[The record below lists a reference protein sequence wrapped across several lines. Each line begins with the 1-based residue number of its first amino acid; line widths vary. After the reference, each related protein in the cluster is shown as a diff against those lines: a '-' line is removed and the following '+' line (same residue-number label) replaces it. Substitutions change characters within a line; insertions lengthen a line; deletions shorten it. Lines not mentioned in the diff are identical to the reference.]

1 MSAEQDLTSTVIDLL
16 RHGEPV
22 GGRRYRGQI
31 DDPLSERGWSQM
43 RQAVGDHCPWDTI
56 LTSPLSRCA
65 AFAEELA
72 SRHGR
77 PLHADSR
84 WMEIGFGEWEGHT
97 ADELRRDDP
106 EILYRFWTD
115 PLTNRPPDA
124 ESLGDFRDRVVG
136 AWEEAVAAHAGGHV
150 LVVAHAGVIRMVLR
164 HVLDMPLDRLFRIQ
178 VANAGLTRIRVDEA
192 GPHRLPRLIF
202 HGGAL

>member
-1 MSAEQDLTSTVIDLL
+1 MSEPQEHSTTVIDLL

-43 RQAVGDHCPWDTI
+43 RQAVADHSPWDVI
-56 LTSPLSRCA
+56 LTSPLVRCA
-65 AFAEELA
+65 AFAQELA

-77 PLHADSR
+77 PLHADPR

-97 ADELRRDDP
+97 GAELQRDDP
-106 EILYRFWTD
+106 QRLYRFWTE
-115 PLTNRPPDA
+115 PLANRPPGA
-124 ESLGDFRDRVVG
+124 EALEDFRDRVVG
-136 AWEEAVAAHAGGHV
+136 AWEEAVAAYAGGHV

-164 HVLDMPLDRLFRIQ
+164 HVLDMPLDRLFRFQ
-178 VANAGLTRIRVDEA
+178 VANAGLTRIRVERA
-192 GPHRLPRLIF
+192 GDHRLPRVIF
-202 HGGAL
+202 HGGSL